1 MSPDQLRRHALEMGA
16 ELEIEG
22 QRYNVD
28 RQQLTVVPKPA
39 PKPVVAPRPV
49 PAVPAVLTREQVQAM
64 LDAQRISMT
73 AEWAAEFV
81 RLQEQIARLSQPK
94 PKVPHAVAFQYDKN
108 GAITGATITPK
119 D

>member
-1 MSPDQLRRHALEMGA
+1 MNADQLRRHALEMGA

-28 RQQLTVVPKPA
+28 RQQLTVVPKPPSKPA
-39 PKPVVAPRPV
+39 PAAPSA
-49 PAVPAVLTREQVQAM
+49 PAAPAGMTRAQVQAM
-64 LDAQRISMT
+64 LDEQRAAMT

-94 PKVPHAVAFQYDKN
+94 PKVPHF
-108 GAITGATITPK
+108 
-119 D
+119 